1 MLLWCTGDVQLP
13 GDGFD
18 WDEANCNHVRE
29 AGVEPEE
36 AEEALLDPQ
45 RVSRDVYTLHG
56 EHRRGA
62 IGATENGRLLF
73 VVFTTRRGG
82 VRIITA
88 RGATPTEKRRYRRRG
103 K

>member
-1 MLLWCTGDVQLP
+1 M
-13 GDGFD
+13 
-18 WDEANCNHVRE
+18 
-29 AGVEPEE
+29 EPEE

-45 RVSRDVYTLHG
+45 RISRDVYNLAG

-62 IGATENGRLLF
+62 VGTSEGGRILF
-73 VVFTTRRGG
+73 VVFTIRRGR

-88 RGATPTEKRRYRRRG
+88 RDATLVEKRRYRRRG

>member
-1 MLLWCTGDVQLP
+1 M
-13 GDGFD
+13 
-18 WDEANCNHVRE
+18 
-29 AGVEPEE
+29 EPEE

-45 RVSRDVYTLHG
+45 RISRDVYNIAG

-62 IGATENGRLLF
+62 VRRSEAGRILF
-73 VVFTTRRGG
+73 VVFTIRRAR

-88 RGATPTEKRRYRRRG
+88 RDATLVEKRRYRRRG

>member
-1 MLLWCTGDVQLP
+1 M
-13 GDGFD
+13 
-18 WDEANCNHVRE
+18 
-29 AGVEPEE
+29 EPEE

-45 RVSRDVYTLHG
+45 RISRDVYNLAG

-62 IGATENGRLLF
+62 VGTSEGGRILF
-73 VVFTTRRGG
+73 VVFTMRRGR

-88 RGATPTEKRRYRRRG
+88 RDATLAEKRRYRRRG

>member
-1 MLLWCTGDVQLP
+1 M
-13 GDGFD
+13 
-18 WDEANCNHVRE
+18 
-29 AGVEPEE
+29 EPEE

-45 RVSRDVYTLHG
+45 RISRDVYNIAG

-62 IGATENGRLLF
+62 VGRSVAGRILF
-73 VVFTTRRGG
+73 VVFTIRRAR

-88 RGATPTEKRRYRRRG
+88 RDATLVEKRRYRRRG